1 MKSFLV
7 KAGVLALA
15 LTASGTALAD
25 NNFGL
30 GVKAGTLGIGV
41 EGTWRPLPYLDI
53 RLGANSFE
61 YDYDG
66 AQAGVNYDATLNLE
80 TVYATLNFHFP
91 VSPFRISLGAY
102 SNGNEFNLASAETGS
117 YDVGGT
123 TFTAAEIGAL
133 SSDTTFSGTAPYL
146 GFGFDFSLAGKVGL
160 NMDFGV
166 LWQGEPSVTMNATG
180 LLANDP
186 TFLAAVETERLQLQ
200 DDMSSFKAWPVVS
213 LGFVFNF

>member
-1 MKSFLV
+1 M
-7 KAGVLALA
+7 ALALA
-15 LTASGTALAD
+15 ASGTALAD
-25 NNFGL
+25 NNFGI

-41 EGTWRPLPYLDI
+41 EGMWRPLPYFDI
-53 RLGANSFE
+53 RLGANSYE

-91 VSPFRISLGAY
+91 ASPLRFSLGAY
-102 SNGNEFNLASAETGS
+102 SNGNEFNLVSAESGS
-117 YDVGGT
+117 FDIGGT
-123 TFTAAEIGAL
+123 TFTSADIGTL
-133 SSDTTFSGTAPYL
+133 YSTTSFSSTAPYL
-146 GFGFDFSLAGKVGL
+146 GFGFDFTLAGKVGL

-166 LWQGEPSVTMNATG
+166 LWQDEPTVTMNATG

-186 TFLAAVETERLQLQ
+186 TFLASVETERLQLQ
-200 DDMSSFKAWPVVS
+200 EDMSNFKAWPVIS